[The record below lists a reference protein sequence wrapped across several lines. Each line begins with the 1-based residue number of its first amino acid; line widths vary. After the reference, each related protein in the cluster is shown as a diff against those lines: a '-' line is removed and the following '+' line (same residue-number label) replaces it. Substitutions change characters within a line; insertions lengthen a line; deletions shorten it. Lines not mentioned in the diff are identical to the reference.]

1 MSIDARTVAVALAGF
16 CAFIDLYAT
25 QSLLPLLA
33 HDFNARPAEVSLT
46 VSATTLAVA
55 FIAPFTGIVA
65 DVLGRKRVI
74 TAAMFALVIPT
85 VMVALAATLRQMILW
100 RFVQGLLLPPIFAVT
115 VAYVGEEW
123 PAGRATAVT
132 GFYTAAAGLGGFSGR
147 FITGLVAAHVDWQA
161 AFLVLAAVTLA
172 CAVGVAVLLPKEQRF
187 VRSGSLLSSSRM
199 MVQHLRNRQLV
210 ATFGIGFGV
219 LFSFVAIFTYLNFHL
234 AAPPF
239 GLSTAALGS
248 IFIVYLLGVVV
259 TPQTGRLVD
268 LLGRRG
274 VVTAAIGVWI
284 LGLLLTLSGS
294 LTVIIAGLAIGAA
307 AGFVCQSVSTSHV
320 ALNARQARSAAV
332 GLYVTAYYIGG
343 SVGGIVPGLFWN
355 RAGWPSCVALVIV
368 VQLAIAATVLRFWR
382 EMEPQAKPER

>member
-1 MSIDARTVAVALAGF
+1 MKFDARIFGVALAGF

-33 HDFNARPAEVSLT
+33 REFKARPAEVSLT

-55 FIAPFTGIVA
+55 FIAPFTGVVA

-74 TAAMFALVIPT
+74 TAAMFALVVPT
-85 VMVALAATLRQMILW
+85 VMVALAGSLSQMIFW

-123 PAGRATAVT
+123 PAEEATAVT
-132 GFYTAAAGLGGFSGR
+132 GYYTAAAGLGGFSGR
-147 FITGLVAAHVDWQA
+147 FVTGLVAAHFDWPV
-161 AFLVLAAVTLA
+161 AFLTLAAMTLA
-172 CAVGVAVLLPKEQRF
+172 CAVGVAFLLPTERRF
-187 VRSGSLLSSSRM
+187 VRSSSLMSSTRM
-199 MVQHLRNRQLV
+199 MLGHLRNRQLV

-248 IFIVYLLGVVV
+248 IFVVYLLGVVV
-259 TPQTGRLVD
+259 TPQTGRLVGWF
-268 LLGRRG
+268 GRRG
-274 VVTAAIGVWI
+274 VVVAAIGCWI

-294 LTVIIAGLAIGAA
+294 LAIIIAGLAIGSAS
-307 AGFVCQSVSTSHV
+307 GFICQSISTSHV
-320 ALNARQARSAAV
+320 ALNARQARSAAI
-332 GLYVTAYYIGG
+332 GLYVTTYYIGG
-343 SVGGIVPGLFWN
+343 SVGGVLPGLVWN
-355 RAGWPSCVALVIV
+355 VAGWPGCVGVVVAVLLVIGG
-368 VQLAIAATVLRFWR
+368 TVLRFWQ
-382 EMEPQAKPER
+382 EPQAAVPRG